1 MKPRYEGELVCKA
14 QSVFWKKKK
23 KKWISNISNPV
34 KKTDLNTKS
43 TEIKN
48 YVLSITVLA
57 TNAALEGVL
66 LSG

>member
-14 QSVFWKKKK
+14 QCVFWKKK
-23 KKWISNISNPV
+23 KKWISNIISPV